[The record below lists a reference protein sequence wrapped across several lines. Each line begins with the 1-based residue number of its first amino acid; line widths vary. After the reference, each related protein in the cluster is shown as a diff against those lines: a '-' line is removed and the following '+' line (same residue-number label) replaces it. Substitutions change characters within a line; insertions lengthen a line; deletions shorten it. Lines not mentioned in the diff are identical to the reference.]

1 MNSPTTE
8 GRAGNA
14 ADENAIREIHR
25 RMIDAWNEGNG
36 EAFVESLTDDAD
48 FVVFEGTHLKG
59 RREAASFTKRVFDTV
74 VKGSRLEGEV
84 KFVRFLSPGTAVMHA
99 VVRTAPA
106 GRTETTS
113 EGRDSMELYVMT
125 KRDGAWRTQEI
136 INARKVSLD
145 RQFFLDDIDSLPD
158 EAKREVI
165 GLVAALK
172 QRAQSRRG

>member
-1 MNSPTTE
+1 
-8 GRAGNA
+8 
-14 ADENAIREIHR
+14 
-25 RMIDAWNEGNG
+25 
-36 EAFVESLTDDAD
+36 
-48 FVVFEGTHLKG
+48 
-59 RREAASFTKRVFDTV
+59 
-74 VKGSRLEGEV
+74 
-84 KFVRFLSPGTAVMHA
+84 VRFLSPGTAVMHA

-125 KRDGAWRTQEI
+125 KRNGAWRTQEI

-158 EAKREVI
+158 EAKREVL

-172 QRAQSRRG
+172 QRAQSRPG